1 MWTGRVIWDLC
12 SVPGASKGIH
22 QNPRASNWLLK
33 RSQTSKYANSL
44 IQHLSTYLKLDG
56 FLSAFMSGSQ
66 DNKGTQQIRSFS
78 PGLKSTATSART
90 RQQPSSNS
98 WSSFPSHV
106 SQAARATKFAALVTS
121 MLVLVAPSCQPGPVT
136 PLLFILNE
144 CIHEYKKE
152 GVTHLSE
159 KMERTFSFWI
169 FNYQLSVSLRRTHTS
184 SLSALDSMIFFFV
197 WVMVYFAQQLLGG
210 SKAVNPV
217 LNPDCPSVVPSC
229 ENKTKQN
236 KSWLLHWLLFP
247 SLEAISFCS

>member
-1 MWTGRVIWDLC
+1 MTRKEHPSPASSHTAAPQDRGVDREGNLGSVLC
-12 SVPGASKGIH
+12 PRGQQRHSSKSQGF
-22 QNPRASNWLLK
+22 QLK

-44 IQHLSTYLKLDG
+44 IQHLSTYLKLDS

-106 SQAARATKFAALVTS
+106 SQAARASKFAALVTS

-169 FNYQLSVSLRRTHTS
+169 FNYQLSVSLRRKTHTS
-184 SLSALDSMIFFFV
+184 SLS
-197 WVMVYFAQQLLGG
+197 G
-210 SKAVNPV
+210 S
-217 LNPDCPSVVPSC
+217 
-229 ENKTKQN
+229 
-236 KSWLLHWLLFP
+236 
-247 SLEAISFCS
+247 